1 MRRHDLISSTIWF
14 CTGLFI
20 TLYAPQFDLGTAS
33 MPGSGFMPF
42 LAGIFICIFSA
53 LTFLQ
58 AHFDKE
64 GKTEKLWE
72 NIRFRKLI
80 FVVSGLLI
88 YTFFLDI
95 VGFLICTFLLI
106 LFFIHFVGSENW
118 LISIVGAVLTS
129 ILSYLLFDTWLQANL
144 PKGILGF

>member
-1 MRRHDLISSTIWF
+1 MRRHDLISSTLWF

-72 NIRFRKLI
+72 NIQFRKLI
-80 FVVSGLLI
+80 FVSLSLLI

-95 VGFLICTFLLI
+95 VGFLICTFFLI
-106 LFFIHFVGSENW
+106 FFLIHFVGSENW
-118 LISIVGAVLTS
+118 LRSVLGAVLTS
-129 ILSYLLFDTWLQANL
+129 ILSYLLFDTWLKAQL
-144 PKGILGF
+144 PKGIFGF

>member
-1 MRRHDLISSTIWF
+1 MRRHDLLSSTLWF

-53 LTFLQ
+53 LTFIQ
-58 AHFDKE
+58 ASFKKGGE
-64 GKTEKLWE
+64 TEKLWK
-72 NIRFRKLI
+72 NIQFRKLI
-80 FVVSGLLI
+80 FVVLGLLV

-118 LISIVGAVLTS
+118 LRSILGAVLTS

-144 PKGILGF
+144 PKGIFGF

>member
-1 MRRHDLISSTIWF
+1 MRRHDLISSTIWL

-20 TLYAPQFDLGTAS
+20 TFYAPQFELGTPS

-42 LAGIFICIFSA
+42 LAGLLVSVFSA
-53 LTFLQ
+53 LTFIQ
-58 AHFDKE
+58 AYFKKE
-64 GKTEKLWE
+64 GETEKLWKH
-72 NIRFRKLI
+72 IQFRKLL
-80 FVVSGLLI
+80 FVVLGLLI
-88 YTFFLDI
+88 YTFILDI

-106 LFFIHFVGSENW
+106 LFLIHFVGSENW
-118 LISIVGAVLTS
+118 LRSIVGAVLTS

>member
-1 MRRHDLISSTIWF
+1 MRRHDLLSSTIWF
-14 CTGLFI
+14 FTGLFI

-58 AHFDKE
+58 AYCKKE
-64 GKTEKLWE
+64 GETEKLWK
-72 NIRFRKLI
+72 NIQFRKLI
-80 FVVSGLLI
+80 FILSGLLI

-106 LFFIHFVGSENW
+106 LFFVHFVGSENW
-118 LISIVGAVLTS
+118 LRSIVGAVMTS